1 MGNIVGND
9 GCTIDI
15 TDYVETQQ
23 ADATSRCLEAHEK
36 GLAEWEGRGTIAG
49 LPCRAYYMTTEGD
62 SRYAEEAGDW
72 GGIDWA
78 VRLQRVEI
86 ITDDGVE
93 VARIYNPEYSAE
105 DYEIDEDETD
115 DDE

>member
-1 MGNIVGND
+1 MGNIIANT

-15 TDYVETQQ
+15 TDYIETTQ
-23 ADATSRCLEAHEK
+23 AEPTSRCLDAHEE
-36 GLAEWEGRGTIAG
+36 GLAEWEGKGTIAG

-62 SRYAEEAGDW
+62 SRYAEETDDW
-72 GGIDWA
+72 SGIDWT

-93 VARIYNPEYSAE
+93 VARIYNPEYSTE
-105 DYEIDEDETD
+105 DVETEDVE
-115 DDE
+115 